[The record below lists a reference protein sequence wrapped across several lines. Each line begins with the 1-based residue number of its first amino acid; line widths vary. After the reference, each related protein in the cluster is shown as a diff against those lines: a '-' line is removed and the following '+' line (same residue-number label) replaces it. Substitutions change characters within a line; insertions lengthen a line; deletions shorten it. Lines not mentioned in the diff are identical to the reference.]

1 MVEKNSLG
9 KQLATVFEKRNC
21 TENLQTSGKH
31 KKKSPEIRVLK
42 VIVFFANGI
51 VDLLLSY
58 MDDNNITLPKQL
70 NMKTFKYICPLTILA
85 CYTGWFI
92 FCWKVE
98 ETWTISVR
106 TSITALHPE
115 TISSPSFERKIT
127 DSCTGTKT
135 YWQGNFVRPRVFPS
149 AKTPRTIAK
158 GPRLRYSRFIF
169 HRIF

>member
-1 MVEKNSLG
+1 MVEKNALG

-58 MDDNNITLPKQL
+58 MDDNNIKLPKQL

-85 CYTGWFI
+85 CYTG
-92 FCWKVE
+92 
-98 ETWTISVR
+98 
-106 TSITALHPE
+106 
-115 TISSPSFERKIT
+115 
-127 DSCTGTKT
+127 
-135 YWQGNFVRPRVFPS
+135 
-149 AKTPRTIAK
+149 
-158 GPRLRYSRFIF
+158 
-169 HRIF
+169 